1 MLSSS
6 EGNILEDETAIEVL
20 SSSKTLAN
28 EISEKQAIAEATEVK
43 IDEARLGYKPIAIHS
58 SILFFSITDLANI
71 EPMYQYSLAW
81 FVNLF
86 VNSIDNAEKSDN
98 LKARSVCST
107 RTHTHAPHTHT
118 HTHTH
123 RYAHTQKYTH
133 AHTCTDTYTH
143 TCTHTHIEM
152 LLFLLSQT

>member
-1 MLSSS
+1 MTDLPVLLAPLRFKPLYIRTSSTLLWLRQLKEIEDKILEVLSSS

-28 EISEKQAIAEATEVK
+28 EISEKQAVAEATEVK

-98 LKARSVCST
+98 LQARF
-107 RTHTHAPHTHT
+107 AN
-118 HTHTH
+118 
-123 RYAHTQKYTH
+123 
-133 AHTCTDTYTH
+133 
-143 TCTHTHIEM
+143 
-152 LLFLLSQT
+152 LSL